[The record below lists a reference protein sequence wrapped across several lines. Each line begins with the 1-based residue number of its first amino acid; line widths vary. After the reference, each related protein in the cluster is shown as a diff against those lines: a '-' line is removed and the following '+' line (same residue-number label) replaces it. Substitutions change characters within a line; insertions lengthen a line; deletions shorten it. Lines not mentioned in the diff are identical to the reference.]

1 MKSLSRVRLFT
12 TLWTVAHQAPLSM
25 EFSQA
30 RILEWV
36 AIFFSR
42 GIFLTQGLNPYLLH
56 LLHWQVDSL
65 LLSHLGRPWHAGGSS
80 GVCVSAQSCPTLCD
94 PVNCSP
100 QGFSVHR
107 IFRQEYW
114 SGRPFPLPGD
124 LPDPEIEPASLAPPA
139 LAGGFFTTSTP
150 WEAL

>member
-1 MKSLSRVRLFT
+1 MLSLSGFRKKKASGR
-12 TLWTVAHQAPLSM
+12 HR
-25 EFSQA
+25 E
-30 RILEWV
+30 
-36 AIFFSR
+36 
-42 GIFLTQGLNPYLLH
+42 
-56 LLHWQVDSL
+56 D
-65 LLSHLGRPWHAGGSS
+65 LGMLGVPA
-80 GVCVSAQSCPTLCD
+80 VCVSAQSCPTLCD

-139 LAGGFFTTSTP
+139 LAGDFFTTVPPVQPSSNTHTD
-150 WEAL
+150 

>member
-1 MKSLSRVRLFT
+1 MVSAVGKTIVKVKSLSRVRLFA

-65 LLSHLGRPWHAGGSS
+65 LLSHLGRPL
-80 GVCVSAQSCPTLCD
+80 TYRM
-94 PVNCSP
+94 
-100 QGFSVHR
+100 F
-107 IFRQEYW
+107 
-114 SGRPFPLPGD
+114 
-124 LPDPEIEPASLAPPA
+124 
-139 LAGGFFTTSTP
+139 
-150 WEAL
+150 